1 LVGEKGRAMK
11 RRIYVIVL
19 VALFCFVGT
28 TAAPRNGYSQEV
40 LQVSM
45 EEAIDLALRK
55 SEDFQIAANE
65 IDKMRYA
72 YKEARSAIYP
82 HIEGEITWAH
92 YPEYPPVAVI
102 TTKDYS
108 LDTGVTAS
116 QVLWAFGRVS
126 SALRMADKYI
136 AISRLNKDI
145 AEQEIVYNTKLS
157 YFSALLAE
165 QTLSIVQ
172 ASYENAR
179 KNKSLLEKRASSGRS
194 SKRDNIKMAADIASR
209 VPEVNNARATF
220 DSAMR
225 TFKILIGVDQT
236 APVALTDDFATHYR
250 TLKVQD
256 MKESLHENEPTL
268 QALRKQ
274 VDADKDMIKLRRAN
288 FLPTISAFATWDY
301 KGIGD
306 TYEIRRDNLNNYVVA
321 GLKVSV
327 PIWAGGEKVAQ
338 LNQAKIDKENDILRL
353 QKTTKEFA
361 LELDNALFEYH
372 ANISTLEA
380 NREAV
385 ELAKESFKMTQDLF
399 ETGQVSLADLNDAEL
414 QLTNQRLSMV
424 LTLYNLN
431 TTLAK
436 IEKLSTR
443 ELRK

>member
-1 LVGEKGRAMK
+1 MK

>member
-1 LVGEKGRAMK
+1 MK

-28 TAAPRNGYSQEV
+28 TAVPRNGYSQEV

-92 YPEYPPVAVI
+92 YPEYPEAAAA

-108 LDTGVTAS
+108 LDTGITVN

-126 SALRMADKYI
+126 SALRLADKYI

-145 AEQEIVYNTKLS
+145 AKQEIVYNTKLS
-157 YFSALLAE
+157 YYSVLLAE
-165 QTLSIVQ
+165 QTLSIIQ

-179 KNKSLLEKRASSGRS
+179 KNKSLLEKRASNGRS

-209 VPEVNNARATF
+209 APQVNNARATF

-225 TFKILIGVDQT
+225 TFKIIIGVDQ
-236 APVALTDDFATHYR
+236 AASLALTDAFAAQYR
-250 TLKVQD
+250 TFEVGNI
-256 MKESLHENEPTL
+256 KESLHENEPTL

-274 VDADKDMIKLRRAN
+274 INADADMIKLRRAN

-301 KGIGD
+301 RGIGD
-306 TYEIRRDNLNNYVVA
+306 TYEVRRDNLAHYAVA

-361 LELDNALFEYH
+361 LELDNALFEYQ
-372 ANISTLEA
+372 AYISTLEA
-380 NREAV
+380 NTKAV

-436 IEKLSTR
+436 IEKLAVM
-443 ELRK
+443 ELKK

>member
-1 LVGEKGRAMK
+1 MK

-19 VALFCFVGT
+19 VALLCFVGT
-28 TAAPRNGYSQEV
+28 TAAPRNGRSQGV
-40 LQVSM
+40 LQVSL

-55 SEDFQIAANE
+55 SEDFQIAANN
-65 IDKMRYA
+65 IDKMQYA

-82 HIEGEITWAH
+82 HIEGEISWAH
-92 YPEYPPVAVI
+92 YPEYPPMPAI
-102 TTKDYS
+102 TIKDYS
-108 LDTGVTAS
+108 LDTGVTVS

-126 SALRMADKYI
+126 SALRIADKYI
-136 AISRLNKDI
+136 AISRLNKDV

-179 KNKSLLEKRASSGRS
+179 KNKSLLEKRASGGRS

-209 VPEVNNARATF
+209 VPEVNNAQASF

-225 TFKILIGVDQT
+225 TLKILIGVDQA
-236 APVALTDDFATHYR
+236 APVALTDEFSTHYR
-250 TLKVQD
+250 MIEVRD

-268 QALRKQ
+268 QTLRTQ
-274 VDADKDMIKLRRAN
+274 IEADKDMIKLRRAN

-306 TYEIRRDNLNNYVVA
+306 TYEIRRDNLNHYVVA

-338 LNQAKIDKENDILRL
+338 LNQAKIDKENDMLRL
-353 QKTTKEFA
+353 QKITKEFA
-361 LELDNALFEYH
+361 LGLDNALFEYH
-372 ANISTLEA
+372 AYISTIEA

-385 ELAKESFKMTQDLF
+385 KLAKESFKMTQDLF
-399 ETGQVSLADLNDAEL
+399 ESGQVTLADLNDAEL
-414 QLTNQRLSMV
+414 QLTNQRLAMM

-436 IEKLSTR
+436 IEKLSAR

>member
-1 LVGEKGRAMK
+1 MK

-19 VALFCFVGT
+19 VALLCFAGT
-28 TAAPRNGYSQEV
+28 TAVPRNGFNQEV

-45 EEAIDLALRK
+45 KEAIDLALRK
-55 SEDFQIAANE
+55 SEDFQIAANN

-92 YPEYPPVAVI
+92 YPEYPPIAAT

-145 AEQEIVYNTKLS
+145 VEQEIVYNTKLS

-225 TFKILIGVDQT
+225 TFKIIIGVDQT
-236 APVALTDDFATHYR
+236 TPVALTDNFATHYR
-250 TLKVQD
+250 TLEVRD

-268 QALRKQ
+268 QALRRQ
-274 VDADKDMIKLRRAN
+274 IDADENMIKLRRAN

-306 TYEIRRDNLNNYVVA
+306 TYEIRRDNLNQYVVA

-327 PIWAGGEKVAQ
+327 PIWAGGERIAQ
-338 LNQAKIDKENDILRL
+338 LNQAKIEKANAILQL

-372 ANISTLEA
+372 AYISTLEA
-380 NREAV
+380 NRKAV
-385 ELAKESFKMTQDLF
+385 ELAKESFNMTRDRF

-436 IEKLSTR
+436 IEKLAAT
-443 ELRK
+443 ELKK

>member
-1 LVGEKGRAMK
+1 MK
-11 RRIYVIVL
+11 KRIYVIVL
-19 VALFCFVGT
+19 VALLCFAGT
-28 TAAPRNGYSQEV
+28 TVAPRNGFNQEV
-40 LQVSM
+40 LHVSV

-55 SEDFQIAANE
+55 SEDFQIAANN

-92 YPEYPPVAVI
+92 YPEYPPAAAA

-136 AISRLNKDI
+136 AISGLNKDI
-145 AEQEIVYNTKLS
+145 AKQEIVYNTKLS
-157 YFSALLAE
+157 YYSVLLAE
-165 QTLSIVQ
+165 RTLSIVTE
-172 ASYENAR
+172 SYENAR
-179 KNKSLLEKRASSGRS
+179 KNKSLLGKRASSGRS

-209 VPEVNNARATF
+209 LPEVNNARATF

-225 TFKILIGVDQT
+225 TFKIIIGVDQA
-236 APVALTDDFATHYR
+236 APIALTDDFAADYR
-250 TLKVQD
+250 TLEVGGI
-256 MKESLHENEPTL
+256 KESLRENEPTL

-274 VDADKDMIKLRRAN
+274 IDADENMIKLRRAN

-306 TYEIRRDNLNNYVVA
+306 TYEIRRDNLDHYVVA

-327 PIWAGGEKVAQ
+327 PIWAGGERIAQ
-338 LNQAKIDKENDILRL
+338 LNQAKIEKANAILQL

-372 ANISTLEA
+372 AYISTLEA

-385 ELAKESFKMTQDLF
+385 ELAKESFDMTRDRF

-436 IEKLSTR
+436 IEKLAAT
-443 ELRK
+443 ELKK